1 MSGLGTQYIAPEG
14 YELLE
19 KDRVYHLLKNDA
31 GSSKVSM
38 VWFSLRAVP
47 ATCAK
52 TSEILK
58 PPTRVESIAN
68 FVRMDRSDFEDGILE
83 GKIII
88 APTQATLPFWL
99 DGLTEANLE
108 FSDDN
113 RKSCKKPHR
122 DRIDAKL
129 AHIHPMVARYQEVLA
144 DGDPEALLNRHARA
158 CIPVVNETRFRLW
171 FFVYLAFGKN
181 RLALHYSTQRIGRW
195 SRLEH
200 SSKTKRGR
208 PSKSKGKFSGHNA
221 SADMVEKILSSYARL
236 RGLGIKHNLI
246 YRRAAVREFGCR
258 TRLGKRGF
266 RVFYHPDGAKFPTS
280 WMYWY
285 YVEKTFGK
293 EEVRRTRIGS
303 VKERS
308 KFSPYRGSFSS
319 DVINLMERVEPD
331 VYVMKEAP
339 RGLLDGSVLKPLR
352 VARIRDVR
360 SGTITGIGFSFGS
373 ETADAY
379 RMARF
384 CQAIPKVKYCS
395 LFGISITAEQWPS
408 QGTSADDVQD
418 RGPGATRGAF
428 SGDPQFEP
436 VIKSLPP
443 SWSGQSH
450 AVIESSHPKSL
461 KNDEAP
467 SFIRSDKNVVLL
479 VRQEIERV
487 LVQNDTMD
495 VGERIPDDLLELVD
509 RPTPIALWS
518 ALDRLGRNDAVPIS
532 FDEAVRAFLTK
543 VPATADRRGVS
554 LHGRVFGS
562 RALDASGFREKLS
575 GHQTLP
581 VSVYVLDACV
591 RHIWMEVQGRI
602 VELEMQVS
610 RRVADDELFISL
622 EDLRERAE
630 FMKAQRRSLE
640 AHRSALAAQSEID
653 FKADTGKG
661 LDSGTRVWGRPKRT
675 TKMALQEAREA
686 KRMLTG
692 RKRA

>member
-14 YELLE
+14 FELLE

-31 GSSKVSM
+31 GSSMVSM
-38 VWFSLRAVP
+38 VWFSLRAES
-47 ATCAK
+47 AACAGSK
-52 TSEILK
+52 VRN
-58 PPTRVESIAN
+58 PPTRVEPVAN
-68 FVRMDRSDFEDGILE
+68 LLRIDRSDFEDGILG
-83 GKIII
+83 GKIIV

-99 DGLTEANLE
+99 DGLTEVNLE

-113 RKSCKKPHR
+113 RKSCKNTHR

-144 DGDPEALLNRHARA
+144 SDDPEALLNRQARA
-158 CIPVVNETRFRLW
+158 CTPVVNETRFRLW

-181 RLALHYSTQRIGRW
+181 RFALHYPTQRIGRW
-195 SRLEH
+195 PRLDH
-200 SSKTKRGR
+200 PSKTKRGR
-208 PSKSKGKFSGHNA
+208 PNKSDGKFSGYNA
-221 SADMVEKILSSYARL
+221 SADMVKKILKSYTRL
-236 RGLGIKHNLI
+236 RGLGITRTLI
-246 YRRAAVREFGCR
+246 YRRAATREFGCR

-266 RVFYHPDGAKFPTS
+266 RVFYHPDGDPFPTKS
-280 WMYWY
+280 MYWY
-285 YVEKTFGK
+285 YVEEAFGK
-293 EEVRRTRIGS
+293 DEVRRTRIGS

-308 KFSPYRGSFSS
+308 KFAPYPGSFSS
-319 DVINLMERVEPD
+319 DVVNLMERVESD

-360 SGTITGIGFSFGS
+360 SGIITGVGFSIGS

-395 LFGISITAEQWPS
+395 LFGIAITADQWPS
-408 QGTSADDVQD
+408 QGTSASDVQD
-418 RGPGATRGAF
+418 RGPGATPGAF
-428 SGDPQFEP
+428 SQDPQFEP

-461 KNDEAP
+461 RNDEAP
-467 SFIRSDKNVVLL
+467 SFIRSDKDVVLL

-509 RPTPIALWS
+509 RPTPISLWS

-532 FDEAVRAFLTK
+532 FDEAVRAFLSK

-562 RALDASGFREKLS
+562 RALDASGFRERMS

-591 RHIWMEVQGRI
+591 RHIWMEVHGRI

-630 FMKAQRRSLE
+630 FMKDQRRSLE
-640 AHRSALAAQSEID
+640 EHSSALAAQSEIN
-653 FKADTGKG
+653 FKAATGKD
-661 LDSGTRVWGRPKRT
+661 LDSGTRVSGRPKRS

-686 KRMLTG
+686 KGMMTG
-692 RKRA
+692 RRRA